1 MIEQAKCFYSTL
13 GKYFEK
19 QIKINENQG
28 EKKIKAIKEHGKQ
41 LVKSNAFVKNV
52 YHLASKNKESI
63 SLLRKEW
70 MQ

>member
-1 MIEQAKCFYSTL
+1 M
-13 GKYFEK
+13 
-19 QIKINENQG
+19 
-28 EKKIKAIKEHGKQ
+28 KAIKEHGKQ

-52 YHLASKNKESI
+52 YNLASKNKESI